1 MRGAHSGGTGLVIM
15 ALAAGL
21 PGIGLAEFNPDG
33 VFDAVEQHGV
43 TRFFIV
49 PAALQMLLMH
59 PRCASVDYSRLK
71 YILYGAA
78 PIPLELLRQ
87 CIQVFGADFIQAY
100 GMTETT
106 GTISMRSEEHTSE
119 LQSLMRISY
128 AVFCLKNTIKPQ
140 TNYIIISQIITPL
153 ETCHHT

>member
-1 MRGAHSGGTGLVIM
+1 MRISDWSSDVCSSDLGVI
-15 ALAAGL
+15 
-21 PGIGLAEFNPDG
+21 LAEFNPDG

-43 TRFFIV
+43 TRFFMV

-106 GTISMRSEEHTSE
+106 GTISMLPPEDHDPRSEEHTSE
-119 LQSLMRISY
+119 LQSLMRNSY
-128 AVFCLKNTIKPQ
+128 ADFCL
-140 TNYIIISQIITPL
+140 
-153 ETCHHT
+153 

>member
-1 MRGAHSGGTGLVIM
+1 M
-15 ALAAGL
+15 
-21 PGIGLAEFNPDG
+21 
-33 VFDAVEQHGV
+33 
-43 TRFFIV
+43 V
-49 PAALQMLLMH
+49 PASLQRLLMH

-106 GTISMRSEEHTSE
+106 GTISMLPPEDHDPAGNPRLHPAGKALPGADIFITGPHR
-119 LQSLMRISY
+119 QSVPTGAGGGVLRPT
-128 AVFCLKNTIKPQ
+128 LHKT
-140 TNYIIISQIITPL
+140 
-153 ETCHHT
+153 

>member
-1 MRGAHSGGTGLVIM
+1 M
-15 ALAAGL
+15 
-21 PGIGLAEFNPDG
+21 
-33 VFDAVEQHGV
+33 
-43 TRFFIV
+43 V

-87 CIQVFGADFIQAY
+87 CIKVFGAQFIQAY

-106 GTISMRSEEHTSE
+106 GTISILPPEDHDPAGNKRMRS
-119 LQSLMRISY
+119 
-128 AVFCLKNTIKPQ
+128 AGKPQ
-140 TNYIIISQIITPL
+140 TGV
-153 ETCHHT
+153 ETRHVDAGGAPRPPGGVGGERGRGGG